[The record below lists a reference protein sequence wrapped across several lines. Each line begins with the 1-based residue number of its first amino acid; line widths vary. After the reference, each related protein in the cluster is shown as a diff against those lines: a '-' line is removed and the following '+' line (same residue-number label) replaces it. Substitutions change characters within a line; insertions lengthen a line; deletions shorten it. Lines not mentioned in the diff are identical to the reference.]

1 MANGRQSS
9 APRVPTIRSS
19 SLERE
24 EVPLEQDPA
33 KEHYQPYN
41 DDEGDN
47 RPPTPAESHISISLV
62 VLNRFFLSTR
72 GQFTE
77 CTEFTQ
83 QPHHRKNCQRGAG
96 Q

>member
-1 MANGRQSS
+1 MGNGRQSS

-47 RPPTPAESHISISLV
+47 RPPTPAESHISISLGSPQP
-62 VLNRFFLSTR
+62 VLSINLRAV
-72 GQFTE
+72 
-77 CTEFTQ
+77 
-83 QPHHRKNCQRGAG
+83 HRMH
-96 Q
+96 